1 MDWSDETEAR
11 LEEEEKRLRHKAA
24 NLQERHGTWSL
35 MARQELA
42 VADDIRAALE
52 EIRRV
57 TAERDEWKRLAH
69 VEAKGVRC
77 AFEERAE
84 AAEAKL
90 TEAQADLAQEKR
102 DRAWWAARLDT
113 AEAKLAEAQGVLDSL
128 KTEAGKA
135 AFALANGW
143 PLPEEVMALEAKLA
157 EAEARIGDWVARC
170 ESLDAKVETLLNQNQ
185 EIAASNADHV
195 RWHREKEAE
204 VERLR
209 ESASRHVCESHTGCA
224 DLLAAAKTAEIERL
238 LCIIS
243 PGDAAAFEEHMAA
256 REAHWVA
263 QVERLREAL
272 TGSERVLRGWA
283 VSAPKGGSLTY
294 ELEADI
300 LRAALRGGGE

>member
-1 MDWSDETEAR
+1 MSDWTDEVRAR
-11 LEEEEKRLRHKAA
+11 MVREEERLRYKAA
-24 NLQERHGTWSL
+24 NLQARGKTV
-35 MARQELA
+35 MAAQELV
-42 VADDIRAALE
+42 VADDIRAALG
-52 EIRRV
+52 EIGRQRSEIAALARQV
-57 TAERDEWKRLAH
+57 TEAMARSERDHIRDEDRLAEWK
-69 VEAKGVRC
+69 K
-77 AFEERAE
+77 RAE
-84 AAEAKL
+84 AAE
-90 TEAQADLAQEKR
+90 
-102 DRAWWAARLDT
+102 
-113 AEAKLAEAQGVLDSL
+113 V
-128 KTEAGKA
+128 
-135 AFALANGW
+135 
-143 PLPEEVMALEAKLA
+143 
-157 EAEARIGDWVARC
+157 
-170 ESLDAKVETLLNQNQ
+170 
-185 EIAASNADHV
+185 
-195 RWHREKEAE
+195 E